1 MGSRP
6 APQSPKYAEGNP
18 VVRTLLRVLGFVLVL
33 TVWMWVKNGLFDK
46 HWSLLIIVGGSIA
59 VLPVVWIGRVML
71 DAKPTMGHVT
81 RITTFVHYDI
91 MILLGAAVIQALKLA
106 QESPGWGIPLPE
118 PLSRVLVAIT
128 GALTALTVANLAL
141 RGLGAPFAVAL
152 SQRLAVDW
160 MYAWTRNPMVLCTL
174 ALLVSAGLW
183 LRSLLFV
190 LWVVVAVLPVMLVYL
205 KVYEERELAIRFG
218 ESYPDY
224 KRRTPMLWPRK
235 PKA

>member
-1 MGSRP
+1 MGLTPSS
-6 APQSPKYAEGNP
+6 QSPKHAEGNP
-18 VVRTLLRVLGFVLVL
+18 LVRTLLRVLGFVLVL
-33 TVWMWVKNGLFDK
+33 TVWEWVKNGLFDTG
-46 HWSLLIIVGGSIA
+46 WSLLIILGGSIA

-71 DAKPTMGHVT
+71 DAKPTIGHVA

-106 QESPGWGIPLPE
+106 QASPGWGIPLPE
-118 PLSRVLVAIT
+118 LLSRVLVVTT
-128 GALTALTVANLAL
+128 GVLTALTVANLAL
-141 RGLGAPFAVAL
+141 RGLGAPFGIAL

-218 ESYPDY
+218 ESYLDY
-224 KRRTPMLWPRK
+224 RAKTPMLWPRK